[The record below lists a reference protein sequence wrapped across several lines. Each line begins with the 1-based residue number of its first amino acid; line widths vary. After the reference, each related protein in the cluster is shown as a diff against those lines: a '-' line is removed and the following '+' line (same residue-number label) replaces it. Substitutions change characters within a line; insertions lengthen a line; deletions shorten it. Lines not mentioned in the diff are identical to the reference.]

1 MHLVLKLSG
10 LREAASNPLFCR
22 HRLPLSSR
30 IFAMAESD
38 ARAAVRTEP
47 PSFTYFCLVRK
58 KKSPMMLINKT
69 TSFVVS
75 REVFAEV
82 STQMPEAEDHFLAD

>member
-1 MHLVLKLSG
+1 MHEQ
-10 LREAASNPLFCR
+10 RTE
-22 HRLPLSSR
+22 PLSS
-30 IFAMAESD
+30 
-38 ARAAVRTEP
+38 
-47 PSFTYFCLVRK
+47 TYLLLVW

-82 STQMPEAEDHFLAD
+82 STQMPEAEDHFLAE